1 MNCIMKTKTN
11 IDICLLFLFMNK
23 KVLKLLKES
32 QKDNIILSM
41 YNDCLEGKQ
50 FDPSDKL
57 SINKNVIN
65 DSSESLK
72 NDLELIESIVGQKIF
87 YIDNSDIFQAPSI
100 FPNDLINEEPL
111 PYIIYKYHSKP
122 FTYSNTLEF
131 SNRNYKLM
139 GIILKSSKDKEIFI
153 KNHTNQYWY
162 SFYDKKWMNKLQ
174 DSLVNIDEMISVFFL
189 NEESD
194 CKLCT
199 FSNLTTESEI
209 QIFDYY
215 HFDDLKWLMDNA
227 MNDLLSN
234 TKLFY
239 IMFMLNKDE
248 NREKFLQF
256 DVDWQE
262 PNNEKLKCI
271 IMTNNLK
278 N

>member
-1 MNCIMKTKTN
+1 MSKFVNNFSSQFYFANVLLILKSRNDSLDKKIKPLLFYFFEYFNDNQYNDLKYAIVYYLFYRKIERKRKKLYQMSCIMKTKTN

-23 KVLKLLKES
+23 NVLKLLKES

-87 YIDNSDIFQAPSI
+87 YIDNSDISQAPSI

-122 FTYSNTLEF
+122 STYSNTLEF

-162 SFYDKKWMNKLQ
+162 SFYDKK
-174 DSLVNIDEMISVFFL
+174 
-189 NEESD
+189 
-194 CKLCT
+194 
-199 FSNLTTESEI
+199 
-209 QIFDYY
+209 
-215 HFDDLKWLMDNA
+215 
-227 MNDLLSN
+227 
-234 TKLFY
+234 
-239 IMFMLNKDE
+239 
-248 NREKFLQF
+248 
-256 DVDWQE
+256 
-262 PNNEKLKCI
+262 
-271 IMTNNLK
+271 
-278 N
+278 